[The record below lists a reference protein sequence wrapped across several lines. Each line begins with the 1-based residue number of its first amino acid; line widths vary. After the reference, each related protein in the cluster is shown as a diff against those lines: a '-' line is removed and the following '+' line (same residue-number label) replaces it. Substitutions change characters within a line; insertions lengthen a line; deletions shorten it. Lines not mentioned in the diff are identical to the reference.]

1 MLRPRVLLPALL
13 ILYSSPS
20 QVQAAEPP
28 LALFDRALTFHEN
41 GRLDEALAAYRVAAP
56 ALEKID
62 PESAGT
68 ARNNACAILNDRG
81 DFRGALVECT
91 AAVRLRRLGKDP
103 ILLARALN
111 NRGRSL
117 QSLGRTEEAETSFR
131 DALGLNRQG
140 GDAEGEEINLANLGV
155 AATESGRYGRALEA
169 YREAAAVAARHA
181 AEPWAADQIR
191 IARINE
197 GVVLEKLGA
206 YEEALALY
214 RDLLGVQGTG
224 STGGDLDPRLRASIA
239 ANAGVLYRN
248 LGDPRRAIAAFTEAA
263 KLYAQAGDRAG
274 ASNVALNLGLA
285 RHLNL
290 NDRPGAEVDF
300 RTALKLAQASG
311 DQSEEIQDLFYLGR
325 LLIEEGRLGE
335 AEDAF
340 SRCLKSAVA
349 SGSAEGRW
357 SAREGLGRI
366 AAARGD
372 LAKARNQLDQALAE
386 IEATRDEIGAKR
398 LQASYFGDHRSVY
411 ETAVAIEARSALAG
425 DGQAAGRALL
435 LVERAKAREL
445 VDALGVSSANPES
458 LARSKALNLAALARS
473 GSPAEPVLEYFVAEG
488 NLYLWRLGTAD
499 AAGSKIQLFDLGPSA
514 PTLLAVRR
522 VHRELAAGRSPA
534 ASDLAALSAT
544 LLGQLGELAGISRL
558 RIAPDGELRYL
569 PFELLP
575 LPGTN
580 EPLIGK
586 VAVSYLPSAA
596 VALALAARPASH
608 PSRAFLGFGAPLP
621 PAPASPPAP
630 GVPKTTATSSS
641 PLALLTARFSLH
653 ALPGAAREIAEVEPL
668 MTGRPGDP
676 DSSFLGERAT
686 EAAFR
691 AQSNRGAR
699 VLHFATHTVLDER
712 AGRGAAI
719 LLTPSG
725 EDDGLLD
732 PAEIAARPVHADLAV
747 LSACSTALGGDF
759 QRRGAG
765 ALSSLSGAF
774 IAAGVSGVV
783 ASLWDVGDQATA
795 VFMGQFYA
803 QLARGLPPAEALAAT
818 KRRLLA
824 TPGWDRPGVWS
835 AFILIGE
842 APPVVT
848 GGSVRFLR
856 TLGPAGPIAGW
867 CLAALA
873 IAGIAGAAF
882 RSIRRPA
889 PDDAKT

>member
-1 MLRPRVLLPALL
+1 MARPCILRLVLAFALWAA
-13 ILYSSPS
+13 SFGAR
-20 QVQAAEPP
+20 AAEPP
-28 LALFDRALTFHEN
+28 LDTFDRALTFHED
-41 GRLDEALAAYRVAAP
+41 GLLDEALSAYRLAAP

-81 DFRGALVECT
+81 DFRDAVVECT

-117 QSLGRTEEAETSFR
+117 QSLGRTAEAEASFR
-131 DALGLNRQG
+131 EALALNRQG
-140 GDAEGEEINLANLGV
+140 GDAEGEGINLANLGV

-181 AEPWAADQIR
+181 AEPWSADQIR

-224 STGGDLDPRLRASIA
+224 SAGGDLDPGLRASIA

-290 NDRPGAEVDF
+290 NDRPGAEADF
-300 RTALKLAQASG
+300 RSALKLAQASG

-325 LLIEEGRLGE
+325 LLIEVGRLAE
-335 AEDAF
+335 AEDTF
-340 SRCLKSAVA
+340 FRCLKSAVA

-372 LAKARNQLDQALAE
+372 LAGARNQLDQALAE
-386 IEATRDEIGAKR
+386 IEATRAEIGTNS

-458 LARSKALNLAALARS
+458 LARSKALNLAALLRS

-514 PTLLAVRR
+514 PLLLSVRR
-522 VHRELAAGRSPA
+522 VHRELAAGRSPLA
-534 ASDLAALSAT
+534 ADLAALSAG
-544 LLGQLGELAGISRL
+544 LLKPIGDFSGVSRL

-575 LPGTN
+575 RPATN
-580 EPLIGK
+580 EPLVGK
-586 VAVSYLPSAA
+586 IAISYLPSAA
-596 VALALAARPASH
+596 VALALAARPESH
-608 PSRAFLGFGAPLP
+608 PERAFLGFGAPLP
-621 PAPASPPAP
+621 PAP
-630 GVPKTTATSSS
+630 SS
-641 PLALLTARFSLH
+641 PVALLAARFSLR
-653 ALPGAAREIAEVEPL
+653 ALPGAAREIAEIEPL
-668 MTGRPGDP
+668 LTGRPGFP
-676 DSSFLGERAT
+676 DSSFLGARAT

-691 AQSNRGAR
+691 AQANRGAR

-712 AGRGAAI
+712 VGRGAAI
-719 LLTPSG
+719 LLTPAG

-732 PAEIAARPVHADLAV
+732 PAEIAAQPVHADLAV

-774 IAAGVSGVV
+774 LAAGVSGVV

-824 TPGWDRPGVWS
+824 TPGWDRPEVWS

-842 APPVVT
+842 PPPVVS
-848 GGSVRFLR
+848 GGPFRLLR
-856 TLGPAGPIAGW
+856 TLGSAGVMAWG
-867 CLAALA
+867 LAALA
-873 IAGIAGAAF
+873 VAGIAGAAF
-882 RSIRRPA
+882 RSILRRT